1 MLKQP
6 LDELPINPFAC
17 IIITQQIYSTFSNY
31 SLIVKRRR
39 NNVLTSHPVQQI
51 FEHLPAA
58 ASSSLRSS
66 SALHGDD
73 INMPRVTSEAKSRK

>member
-1 MLKQP
+1 MCMLKQP
-6 LDELPINPFAC
+6 LDELPISQFAC

-31 SLIVKRRR
+31 SLIVKQRC

-58 ASSSLRSS
+58 ASSSPSS

-73 INMPRVTSEAKSRK
+73 ITHANSNK